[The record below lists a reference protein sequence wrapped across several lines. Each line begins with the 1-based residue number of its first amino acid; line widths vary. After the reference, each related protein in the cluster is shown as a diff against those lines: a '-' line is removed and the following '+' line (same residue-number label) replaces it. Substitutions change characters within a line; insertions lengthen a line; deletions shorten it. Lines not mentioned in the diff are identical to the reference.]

1 MAKKITMLGISL
13 VAVALMITPTN
24 AATFEIDG
32 EVASADLYREID
44 KDAGQPGGTGGSLYL
59 SDKSFGVIQFDLHHD
74 AGEPIES
81 VTSAEIQLVVHT
93 HSDRSPAVFHI
104 WRVTE
109 AFDEAD
115 LRSFESG
122 ELPLHDSTVDPIVLT
137 INPSD
142 QPVNEPFRL
151 PVSSLLEN
159 NGDMSTFGILMIRQT
174 TGSNTR
180 FYSSNYTVSSRCP
193 RLFAEYSA
201 VPEPG
206 TMVLLAG
213 VSTLMLRRKQ

>member
-44 KDAGQPGGTGGSLYL
+44 KDAGQPGGTGASLYL

-81 VTSAEIQLVVHT
+81 VTSANIELVVNA

-180 FYSSNYTVSSRCP
+180 FYSSNYTGSSRCP